1 MPGLSFAE
9 GSQAGPLDILTRRL
23 LARAP
28 PMVGSILSAVVPY
41 EGFAEFVALVQ
52 EFVPEHMAD
61 ILSAQRPAGQIALF
75 GNYFRDQ
82 YFPIVYSD
90 NWMDPEVEYTDLLRH
105 IPIHYYYND
114 E

>member
-9 GSQAGPLDILTRRL
+9 GSQAGPLDILARRL

-28 PMVGSILSAVVPY
+28 PLLGSTIGAVVPY

-52 EFVPEHMAD
+52 EFLPDHMAE
-61 ILSAQRPAGQIALF
+61 ILSAQGPSGQIFLF

-82 YFPIVYSD
+82 YFPIAFD
-90 NWMDPEVEYTDLLRH
+90 GEWIDPELEYTDLLNY